1 MFFTELIL
9 YLNYNKQFN
18 MSNTTHNSE
27 ELKIFFDSLPTVDSS
42 RPDLR
47 IINFEILET
56 VIAQAE
62 SKASL
67 TASMNALAQAKDIV
81 HDVFSKSLV
90 SL

>member
-27 ELKIFFDSLPTVDSS
+27 ELKEFFNSLPTVDSS

-47 IINFEILET
+47 IINLEILET

-62 SKASL
+62 SRASL
-67 TASMNALAQAKDIV
+67 TASMNAMTKAKDIV
-81 HDVFSKSLV
+81 HEVFSKSLV

>member
-1 MFFTELIL
+1 
-9 YLNYNKQFN
+9 

-27 ELKIFFDSLPTVDSS
+27 ELKEFFNSLPTVDSS

-47 IINFEILET
+47 IINLEILET

-62 SKASL
+62 SRASL
-67 TASMNALAQAKDIV
+67 VASMNAMAQAKDIV
-81 HDVFSKSLV
+81 HGVFSKSLS

>member
-1 MFFTELIL
+1 
-9 YLNYNKQFN
+9 

-27 ELKIFFDSLPTVDSS
+27 ELKDFFKTLPTVDSS

-56 VIAQAE
+56 VVRQAE
-62 SKASL
+62 NKASL
-67 TASMNALAQAKDIV
+67 TASMNALVQAKDIV
-81 HDVFSKSLV
+81 QEVFGKSLV

>member
-1 MFFTELIL
+1 
-9 YLNYNKQFN
+9 
-18 MSNTTHNSE
+18 MSNTTHTSE
-27 ELKIFFDSLPTVDSS
+27 ELRSFFNSLPTVDSS

-56 VIAQAE
+56 IISQAE
-62 SKASL
+62 NRASL

-81 HDVFSKSLV
+81 HDVFSKSFS